1 MTQIYAK
8 RRIDVTINLG
18 EGDFG
23 EGRGTDVTLTGYRC
37 QAVIMQYN
45 STAQGMLELA
55 IYGLPLEM
63 INRLT
68 RIGTVQNQYK
78 INTILVAAGDQDGVM
93 SVVYQGQIDQ
103 AFGNFMGMPEVA
115 LIVVARAATVAAVK
129 PVNASSYRG
138 AADVGQI
145 MQDLANTMGLQFV
158 NENVQVQLSNPY
170 FRGTAL
176 DQVKSCAQAANINY
190 SIDKGI
196 LRIWGKGTAIG
207 GDAIEV
213 SVDTGLI
220 GYPNFSENGIE
231 LTTLFNPNYALGGN
245 VDVKSTLTPAC
256 GKWNIWR
263 VIHSIASE
271 TPGGQWLSQVSAARL
286 ANNG

>member
-1 MTQIYAK
+1 MTEIYAK

-78 INTILVAAGDQDGVM
+78 INNILVAAGDQDGVM

-115 LIVVARAATVAAVK
+115 LIVLARAATVAAVK

-145 MQDLANTMGLQFV
+145 MQDLANTMGFQFV

-196 LRIWGKGTAIG
+196 LRIWGKGTSIS
-207 GDAIEV
+207 GDAIPV

-231 LTTLFNPNYALGGN
+231 LTTLFNPLLRPGGK
-245 VDVKSTLTPAC
+245 VQVQSSLTVAN
-256 GKWNIWR
+256 GTWQVFNDQ
-263 VIHSIASE
+263 HELESE
-271 TPGGQWLSQVSAARL
+271 DPGGQWFTRFSGSSLNAQQ
-286 ANNG
+286 